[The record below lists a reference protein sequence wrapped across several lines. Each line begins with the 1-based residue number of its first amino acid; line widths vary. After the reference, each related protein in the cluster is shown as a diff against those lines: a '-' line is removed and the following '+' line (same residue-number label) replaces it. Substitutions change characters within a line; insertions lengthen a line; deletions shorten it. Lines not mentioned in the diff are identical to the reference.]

1 MSQRPTRHVTDA
13 RVLAA
18 LTHPLRS
25 QLLEILQLDGPATAS
40 VLAERTGQ
48 AVGNIS
54 HHLKVLAA
62 CDLIVEAPELAKD
75 RRERWWRRAPS
86 SFRWD
91 NQDFHRDPAGAAIAY
106 AASSMNI
113 ERHADR
119 ARTWLAASED
129 RREQWA
135 DAPFSIDGWARL
147 TPAELAEVSREVLA
161 VFQRWGN
168 RELPDDGAERETV
181 FLFAHGVPAQP

>member
-1 MSQRPTRHVTDA
+1 MPERSTRHVTDA

-54 HHLKVLAA
+54 HHLKVLAS

-75 RRERWWRRAPS
+75 RRERWWRRAS
-86 SFRWD
+86 ASLNWD
-91 NQDFHRDPAGAAIAY
+91 NQDFQNDPASAAIAH

-113 ERHADR
+113 ERHTNR
-119 ARTWLAASED
+119 ARTWLGASEE

-135 DAPFSIDGWARL
+135 DAPFSTDSWARL
-147 TPAELAEVSREVLA
+147 TPAELAEVGREVLA

-168 RELPDDGAERETV
+168 RDLPDDGAERETV

>member
-1 MSQRPTRHVTDA
+1 MSQQRTRHITDA

-54 HHLKVLAA
+54 HHLKVLAT

-91 NQDFHRDPAGAAIAY
+91 SQDYQGDPAGAAIAH

-119 ARTWLAASED
+119 ARTWLGAGVD
-129 RREQWA
+129 RREHWA
-135 DAPFSIDGWARL
+135 DAPFSIDSWARL
-147 TPAELAEVSREVLA
+147 TPAELAEVGREVLA
-161 VFQRWGN
+161 VFRRWGN
-168 RELPDDGAERETV
+168 RDLPDDGAERETV